1 MLVLVLKNVLNDYD
15 KNKDRLRGVKMNEG
29 LTDSVK
35 QALEQR
41 LKNPLWGFI
50 LLAWMWFNWPN
61 LAMLFMS
68 DAPVKFRIDYILSQ
82 EYFYLHYMIAP
93 ILSGSILAIISP
105 YAQWLLSQAHKW
117 ADDRYSANTFKI
129 KERDFQEAIDLST
142 LKVKADRAEDLA
154 KAKSDA
160 DIQEQIERG
169 RREELKTEEL
179 ESIKNAL
186 SDELENLKTSVS
198 LQQAEIDSLSK
209 DKARIQDLIVESL
222 FIMENIFS
230 ISDSSSIQKIK
241 KEVEKLYSASEIE
254 ISSILNA
261 INAKR
266 ELTPQQTMIFFDKLD
281 EKLKKDRLKAEL
293 ASSLD
298 NE

>member
-1 MLVLVLKNVLNDYD
+1 
-15 KNKDRLRGVKMNEG
+15 MNEG

-93 ILSGSILAIISP
+93 ILSGGILAIISP

-281 EKLKKDRLKAEL
+281 EKLKKDRLKEGVT
-293 ASSLD
+293 SSLD

>member
-186 SDELENLKTSVS
+186 SDELESLKTSVS

-281 EKLKKDRLKAEL
+281 EKLKKDRLKAGVT
-293 ASSLD
+293 SSLD

>member
-1 MLVLVLKNVLNDYD
+1 MS
-15 KNKDRLRGVKMNEG
+15 EG

-142 LKVKADRAEDLA
+142 LKVKVDRAEDLA

-209 DKARIQDLIVESL
+209 DKARIKDLIVESL

-281 EKLKKDRLKAEL
+281 EKLKKDRLKAEV

>member
-1 MLVLVLKNVLNDYD
+1 
-15 KNKDRLRGVKMNEG
+15 MNEG

-142 LKVKADRAEDLA
+142 LKVKADRAEALA

-266 ELTPQQTMIFFDKLD
+266 ELTLQQKMIFFDKLD

>member
-1 MLVLVLKNVLNDYD
+1 
-15 KNKDRLRGVKMNEG
+15 MNEG